1 MTATIT
7 LAHGNGGA
15 LTRSLICDVLAP
27 LLANPHLD
35 VSRDAAALSLT
46 GDWMVTSDGFSVLPL
61 EFPGGSIGTLAVY
74 GTVNDLAVSGARA
87 RFMTLNL
94 LIEEGFMLGDLQRLV
109 AQLAASAKACGV
121 DVITGDT
128 KVIPRTNS
136 VPTLYMSVT
145 GMGPR
150 VAASSSLGLSRVQ
163 AGDAVI
169 VSGGI
174 GEHGTAVMLARAE
187 FGVQG
192 SIQSDC
198 GSVWPLV
205 EKLLEFDGLRFMRD
219 PTRGGLA
226 TLLHEVARGT
236 GFGIRV
242 REAAIPV
249 CRQVRGLCELLGL
262 DPLYLACEGRVV
274 VICDSTEASNIL
286 GVMKQVEIAEGAAL
300 IGYLDK
306 DIVDVV
312 LETEFGGQRYLEELT
327 DDPLPRIC

>member
-7 LAHGNGGA
+7 LAHGNGGL
-15 LTRSLICDVLAP
+15 LTRSLICDVIAP
-27 LLANPHLD
+27 LLTNPFLD

-87 RFMTLNL
+87 RFMTLNI
-94 LIEEGFMLGDLQRLV
+94 LIEEGFLVVDLQRLV
-109 AQLAASAKACGV
+109 AQLAASASECGV
-121 DVITGDT
+121 DVIAGDT
-128 KVIPRTNS
+128 KVIPRTNA
-136 VPTLYMSVT
+136 VPTLYMSAT
-145 GMGPR
+145 GLGPR
-150 VAASSSLGLSRVQ
+150 VVGFPLGFSRIQ

-187 FGVQG
+187 FGVNG
-192 SIQSDC
+192 NVRSDC

-205 EKLLEFDGLRFMRD
+205 EKLSGFGGLRFMRD

-226 TLLHEVARGT
+226 TLLHEVAAGT

-242 REAAIPV
+242 TEVAIPV
-249 CRQVRGLCELLGL
+249 HPQVRGLCELLGL
-262 DPLYLACEGRVV
+262 DPLYLACEGRIVV
-274 VICDSTEASNIL
+274 VCDPAEASSIL
-286 GVMKQVEIAEGAAL
+286 SVMKEVEIAESAAL
-300 IGYLDK
+300 IGYIDK
-306 DIVDVV
+306 NIVGVV
-312 LETEFGGQRYLEELT
+312 LETEFGGSRYLEELS

>member
-7 LAHGNGGA
+7 LAHGNGGE

-27 LLANPHLD
+27 LLANPYLD
-35 VSRDAAALSLT
+35 LSRDAAALSLM

-94 LIEEGFMLGDLQRLV
+94 LIEEGFLVADLQRLV
-109 AQLAASAKACGV
+109 AQLAASASACGV

-136 VPTLYMSVT
+136 VPTLYISAT
-145 GMGPR
+145 GLGPR
-150 VAASSSLGLSRVQ
+150 VARSTLGLTSIQ

-187 FGVQG
+187 FGVKG
-192 SIQSDC
+192 DIQSDC
-198 GSVWPLV
+198 ASVWPIV
-205 EKLLEFDGLRFMRD
+205 EKLLGFGGLRFMRD

-226 TLLHEVARGT
+226 TLLHEIASGT
-236 GFGIRV
+236 RFGIRV
-242 REAAIPV
+242 SEVAIPV
-249 CRQVRGLCELLGL
+249 RPQVRGLCELLGL

-274 VICDSTEASNIL
+274 VVCDSAEASGIL
-286 GVMKQVEIAEGAAL
+286 SVMKQVDVSQNAAL
-300 IGYLDK
+300 IGYIDK

-312 LETEFGGQRYLEELT
+312 LETEFGGARYLDKLT